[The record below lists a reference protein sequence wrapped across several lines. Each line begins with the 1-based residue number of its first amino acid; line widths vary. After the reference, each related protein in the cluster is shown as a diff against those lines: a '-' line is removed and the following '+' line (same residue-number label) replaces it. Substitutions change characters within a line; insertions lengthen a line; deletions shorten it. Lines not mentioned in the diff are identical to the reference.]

1 MNVLAGVN
9 LFRFLIINDIPSHSG
24 LFKKDIEILSL
35 LISLEVSSINLCDL
49 HFTNLRMYVY
59 PIHTRTPIPTP
70 THTYTRHTVHTDTR
84 THTGILPLTHKRPP
98 SPCVVAVQLLVPLS
112 ARKHNILC
120 VEDDYVVTH
129 IHCEREQELTHY
141 VCPACH
147 TVTGTRTT
155 NPTDGRWA
163 CSCPAADA
171 PPAPP
176 ADPQPDRARRP
187 RTTASCVSLCSAH
200 WEEDGVDWRVVE
212 RGVHITYSLHR
223 RLHSH
228 DSTWKP
234 FSKLHLYR
242 KVGLY

>member
-1 MNVLAGVN
+1 MIFISQTYVRTYTQSIHAP
-9 LFRFLIINDIPSHSG
+9 PS
-24 LFKKDIEILSL
+24 
-35 LISLEVSSINLCDL
+35 
-49 HFTNLRMYVY
+49 
-59 PIHTRTPIPTP
+59 PPIPTHIQG
-70 THTYTRHTVHTDTR
+70 TLYTHTVHTDTR
-84 THTGILPLTHKRPP
+84 THTGTLPLTHKRPP

-129 IHCEREQELTHY
+129 IHCEREQLHY
-141 VCPACH
+141 VRPACH
-147 TVTGTRTT
+147 TVTETSKQRAT

-163 CSCPAADA
+163 CSFPAADA

-176 ADPQPDRARRP
+176 ADPQPDRARRL